1 MQVTERSHNRSQPAA
16 EGSREARSFPLSS
29 QHKAENQIITGLKV
43 LVRIPYAMGGLIVL
57 LLLVLAAITAPHL
70 TPYDFDRM
78 DSLNTLQSPSLEHP
92 LGTDLFGRDQLTRIL
107 HGGRISLMVG
117 LIAVA
122 IGTSIGLVTGAVA
135 GYAGGWTDEIISRV
149 YDIMLA
155 FPGILLAVAV
165 IAVLG
170 PNLFNLMVAIGIG
183 TVPAFGRLTRG
194 QFLSLRETDYV
205 MAARTI
211 GVNTGWILARHILPN
226 AMAPILVL
234 MTLSV
239 ANAILASAALNFL
252 GLGASPPT
260 PEWGLMLSESRD
272 YIRHGWWL
280 AAFPGVAIMIT
291 VLAINAVGDGL
302 RDAFDPWLRGK

>member
-1 MQVTERSHNRSQPAA
+1 VSEQSAERNQQSAGAHERAERSEFIRQQKTEH
-16 EGSREARSFPLSS
+16 
-29 QHKAENQIITGLKV
+29 QIITSLK
-43 LVRIPYAMGGLIVL
+43 LLFRIPYAVGGMA
-57 LLLVLAAITAPHL
+57 VLALLALSAIFAPFI

-78 DSLNTLQSPSLEHP
+78 NTLATLQSPNADHW

-117 LIAVA
+117 LIAVS
-122 IGTSIGLVTGAVA
+122 IGTTIGLITGAIA
-135 GYAGGWTDEIISRV
+135 GYVGGWTDEVISRI

-170 PNLFNLMVAIGIG
+170 PNLFNLMIAIGIG

-194 QFLSLRETDYV
+194 QFISLREADYV
-205 MAARTI
+205 LAARTI
-211 GVNTGWILARHILPN
+211 GVTHVWILVKHIFPN
-226 AMAPILVL
+226 AMAPIIVL

-239 ANAILASAALNFL
+239 ASAILSSAALNYL

-260 PEWGLMLSESRD
+260 PEWGLMLAESRD
-272 YIRHGWWL
+272 YIRHAWWL